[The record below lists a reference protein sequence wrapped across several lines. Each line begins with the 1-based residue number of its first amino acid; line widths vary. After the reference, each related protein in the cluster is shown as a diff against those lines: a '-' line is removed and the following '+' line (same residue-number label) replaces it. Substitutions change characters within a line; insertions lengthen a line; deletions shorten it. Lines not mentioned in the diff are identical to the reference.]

1 MDMCDVAL
9 AAAVPLPTSGEEL
22 PSEYDAIFAEIMND
36 DIVECH
42 PYATPLQCR
51 TNTSAVEKRVE
62 KLKRNIQ
69 ALREASEKVVN
80 KRLRK
85 CQNAACGHLCGSRAQ
100 VCKVCQTPMKRE
112 FSENTRSVRRCRAK
126 KRLKLGKP
134 RFVKK
139 LTCSKKKS
147 TKRLRKCLNCQSFMG
162 PNAKSCKSCGTPAP
176 PRLAKSVVRAVN
188 RKKRRIIR
196 SIPALV

>member
-1 MDMCDVAL
+1 MNMCDVAL
-9 AAAVPLPTSGEEL
+9 AAAVPLPTPSTGASEEL
-22 PSEYDAIFAEIMND
+22 PSEFDAIFAEIMND

-51 TNTSAVEKRVE
+51 TNTSAEEKQGEVS
-62 KLKRNIQ
+62 K
-69 ALREASEKVVN
+69 KVVN

-100 VCKVCQTPMKRE
+100 VCKVCKTPMKRD
-112 FSENTRSVRRCRAK
+112 FSENTRSVQRCRAK

-134 RFVKK
+134 LFVKK

-147 TKRLRKCLNCQSFMG
+147 TKRLRKCLLCQGFMG

-176 PRLAKSVVRAVN
+176 PCLAKSVVRAVN
-188 RKKRRIIR
+188 RKKRRKIR

>member
-1 MDMCDVAL
+1 MDICDVAL
-9 AAAVPLPTSGEEL
+9 AAAVPLPTPTSRASEEL
-22 PSEYDAIFAEIMND
+22 PSEFAAIFADIMD
-36 DIVECH
+36 DNIVEYY

-51 TNTSAVEKRVE
+51 TNTSAEQKQGEV
-62 KLKRNIQ
+62 
-69 ALREASEKVVN
+69 SEKVVN

-100 VCKVCQTPMKRE
+100 VCKVCQTPMKCE
-112 FSENTRSVRRCRAK
+112 LSENTRSVQRCRAK
-126 KRLKLGKP
+126 KRLKLGKQ

-147 TKRLRKCLNCQSFMG
+147 TKRLRKCLLCQSYMG

-176 PRLAKSVVRAVN
+176 PRSAKSAVRAVN

-196 SIPALV
+196 SLPSSV